1 MTLPSYGE
9 LLARTDAPPG
19 SSWGLLGNAGT
30 VARCTPERVKDALGC
45 VRDGTVFG
53 LDWPLNTF
61 DPPLAAW
68 RGLARHVITEPHDNG
83 RDDYLDNFHLQS
95 GSQFDGLRH
104 QRHGEYG
111 FYNGVPDDQVY
122 VGGGALGIEAWGDS
136 GIAGRGVLID
146 IDRYLAETRGHG
158 LDHSAGE
165 SFDVGTIEAALKA
178 QGSSVLEGDFVMLR
192 TGYGAYY
199 RQSSAGPAGR
209 AVGEEGRPNID
220 SAGLA
225 QTTDVV
231 RWIWDSGVAVLASD
245 NVAVECLP
253 TIPGNPF
260 FESDSWGMLH
270 QPLIGMLGLALGELW
285 RLDELARACA
295 ADGRYEMLICAK
307 PLNLIGG
314 CGSPA
319 NAMAIR

>member
-1 MTLPSYGE
+1 MTFPTYAE

-19 SSWGLLGNAGT
+19 SSWGLLGAAGT
-30 VARCTPERVKDALGC
+30 VARCTPERVKGALGC

-68 RGLARHVITEPHDNG
+68 RGLTRHVILEPHENG
-83 RDDYLDNFHLQS
+83 RDDYLDNFYPQA

-104 QRHGEYG
+104 QRHGQYG
-111 FYNGVPDDQVY
+111 FYDGVPDDQVY
-122 VGGGALGIEAWGDS
+122 GGGGALGIEEWGDS
-136 GIAGRGVLID
+136 GIAGRGVLVD
-146 IDRYLAETRGHG
+146 IDRHLAGSRGHG

-165 SFDVGTIEAALKA
+165 SFDVAAIEAALQA
-178 QGSSVLEGDFVMLR
+178 QGSAVRPGDIVLLR
-192 TGYGAYY
+192 TGYGPYY
-199 RQSSAGPAGR
+199 RQSLAGPGGK
-209 AVGEEGRPNID
+209 AVDADGRPNIA

-225 QTTDVV
+225 QSTDVV
-231 RWIWDSGVAVLASD
+231 RWIWDNGLAVVASD

-253 TIPGNPF
+253 VTPGNPF
-260 FESDSWGMLH
+260 FEADAWGMLH
-270 QPLIGMLGLALGELW
+270 QPLIGLLGLALGELW
-285 RLDELARACA
+285 RLDDLASACA